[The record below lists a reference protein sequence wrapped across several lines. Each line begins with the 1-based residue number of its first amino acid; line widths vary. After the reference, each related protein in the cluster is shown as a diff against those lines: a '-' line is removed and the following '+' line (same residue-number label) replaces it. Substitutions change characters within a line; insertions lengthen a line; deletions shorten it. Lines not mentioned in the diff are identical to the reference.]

1 MVERLDIQTAEA
13 FCEDHYRHRALIK
26 EAIEREK
33 IARLNQRLSFLG
45 ECGGHVD
52 REAEAVK
59 NALKPV
65 DLVRIKDA
73 KGAEGVVWQ
82 PDGWLRV
89 CEKANKRFKEFYGAD
104 KFESLHQHYDLGIPW
119 LRMSE
124 GKGWRLSVFKKRR
137 RNFLQLLLI
146 FAVQEQLV
154 YIE

>member
-1 MVERLDIQTAEA
+1 MAERLDIQTAEA
-13 FCEDHYRHRALIK
+13 FAEDHFRHRALIK
-26 EAIEREK
+26 EAVEAEK
-33 IARLNQRLSFLG
+33 LSRLNQRLSFLA
-45 ECGGHVD
+45 ECDGSVD

-65 DLVRIKDA
+65 DFVRIRDE
-73 KGAEGVVWQ
+73 KGNEGAVWQ
-82 PDGWLRV
+82 PEGWLRV
-89 CEKANKRFKEFYGAD
+89 CEKAIKRFKEFYGAE
-104 KFESLHQHYDLGIPW
+104 KYESLHQHYDLGEPW